1 MLRIILAFLF
11 SEAESIL
18 IDLEQRGKD
27 EPTCALKL
35 KVSNKNTSVA
45 KKRRGQGA
53 PGRRSMGQS
62 EISHTGQHRN
72 QTVKEARQLFPGLWV
87 QSIRNPSHR

>member
-1 MLRIILAFLF
+1 MTLRIILTFLF

-27 EPTCALKL
+27 EPTWALKL

-45 KKRRGQGA
+45 KKRRGQGG
-53 PGRRSMGQS
+53 PGRRSMEQC
-62 EISHTGQHRN
+62 
-72 QTVKEARQLFPGLWV
+72 
-87 QSIRNPSHR
+87 